1 MKHIKPINLRAESM
15 ERRSEEDVRGMQ
27 LQIADWMPYGCTTNF
42 DPGWEI
48 DWSGT
53 PAGLCNSMERDLY
66 GCSGDCWWPAAN
78 PDEINLWAGRFHEL
92 CAAATRDWRKLP
104 LFDYP
109 DLP

>member
-53 PAGLCNSMERDLY
+53 PAGL
-66 GCSGDCWWPAAN
+66 
-78 PDEINLWAGRFHEL
+78 
-92 CAAATRDWRKLP
+92 
-104 LFDYP
+104 
-109 DLP
+109 